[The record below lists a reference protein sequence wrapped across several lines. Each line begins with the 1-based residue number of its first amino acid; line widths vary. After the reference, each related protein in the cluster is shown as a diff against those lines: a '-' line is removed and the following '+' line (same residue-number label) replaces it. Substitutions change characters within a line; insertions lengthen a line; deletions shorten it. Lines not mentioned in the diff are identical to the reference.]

1 MNYPGEEQ
9 TFRFLLQQVQYLYN
23 PIYNAF
29 LMQQN
34 LEGLEIHDLQILLIN
49 KNREFTDAMKMGKKH
64 KELVPIYEGIKE
76 IYQAI
81 TSHKGTL
88 RSLY

>member
-1 MNYPGEEQ
+1 
-9 TFRFLLQQVQYLYN
+9 
-23 PIYNAF
+23 
-29 LMQQN
+29 MQET
-34 LEGLEIHDLQILLIN
+34 LERLELHDLQILLIN

-81 TSHKGTL
+81 TTRKVQYGCRGSV
-88 RSLY
+88 